1 MNFLSNRLTAIRNGK
16 AAQLEH
22 IAFTRPQGS
31 RPKNIFAILT
41 ILRKRGRIRA
51 FSFKETSLSSKV
63 KTQYIIYL
71 KYDSTGK
78 SVIDSLFRVSK
89 PSRRVYLSSSAL

>member
-16 AAQLEH
+16 AAQLEQ
-22 IAFTRPQGS
+22 IIFTRPQGS

-51 FSFKETSLSSKV
+51 FTFKERLVSGKL
-63 KTQYIIYL
+63 KTQYVIHL
-71 KYDSTGK
+71 KYDSVGK